1 MGAFLGFFRPRSSL
15 DFYLYEELNW
25 KELEREYAML
35 CCPHSAGSSQLSAP
49 SGGEGTPDWADLLA
63 KQWLETI
70 RQIYEE
76 KEMPKEGFSTEIVK
90 TTGKELSTA
99 VYRGFEM
106 AGNYNAIDEIPRQIL
121 KENVWKFSVAK
132 NYNDCVRLN
141 NLLLRPDGS
150 IRSWSEFKREAM
162 KVVGASNRYLKTEY
176 DTIIAGAMMSRKWQ
190 DIQRDKY
197 IFPFVQFKVVQDN
210 RTSEIC
216 SPLHNI
222 ICKVDDPFLTHYFPP
237 NHFNCRTDVIKLR
250 NAEPTPQKELPYID
264 IPKAFLNNVGETGEI
279 FTEENSYIKNT
290 PKKLSYDLEYYK
302 DGNIWVSSRAK
313 KHTSSENERP
323 RVEREFENRLIT
335 AKALQKHLNL
345 ETKVLPEIKPN
356 HWAYDYHFEG
366 IKEYGK
372 VPDFKIGEDFWEMES
387 YEGKFKIGKISQM
400 IKHGQKQAE
409 KVAIKLNHDV
419 YLNRIIDQIKTL
431 TERNDFYFKANEI
444 AIISKDGKVIY
455 FYKKDHP

>member
-1 MGAFLGFFRPRSSL
+1 MGAFCGFFRPRSSVEL
-15 DFYLYEELNW
+15 FLYEELDW
-25 KELEREYAML
+25 KELEKEYATL
-35 CCPHSAGSSQLSAP
+35 CCQHSAMSKKLSATSEP
-49 SGGEGTPDWADLLA
+49 PDWADLLA

-76 KEMPKEGFSTEIVK
+76 KDLPKEGFSTEIVK
-90 TTGKELSTA
+90 TTGKELSRA
-99 VYRGFEM
+99 VDKGYSIIKGIE
-106 AGNYNAIDEIPRQIL
+106 YEEIDHIARDIL
-121 KENVWKFSVAK
+121 KRNVWKFSVAK
-132 NYNDCVRLN
+132 NHNDLIRLN
-141 NLLLRPDGS
+141 NLLINKDGS
-150 IRSWSEFKREAM
+150 IRAWNDFKREALS
-162 KVVGASNRYLKTEY
+162 VIGTSNRYLKTEY

-197 IFPFVQFKVVQDN
+197 IFPLVQFKVVQDD

-222 ICKVDDPFLTHYFPP
+222 ICKVDDPFLAHYFPP

-250 NAEPTPQKELPYID
+250 DGEPTPQKELPYID

-279 FTEENSYIKNT
+279 FTKDNPYIKNT
-290 PKKLSYDLEYYK
+290 PKRLTSDLEYYK

-323 RVEREFENRLIT
+323 RVEREFENRIIT
-335 AKALQKHLNL
+335 AKALQKHLDL

-387 YEGKFKIGKISQM
+387 YEGKFKIDKIGKM
-400 IKHGQKQAE
+400 IKHGQEQAD
-409 KVAIKLNHDV
+409 KVVIKLNHDV
-419 YLNRIIDQIKTL
+419 YLNRIIEQIKKL
-431 TERNDFYFKANEI
+431 KELDEFNFSASEV
-444 AIISKDGKVIY
+444 AVVSKTGKVIY
-455 FYKKDHP
+455 WYK

>member
-1 MGAFLGFFRPRSSL
+1 MGFFRPRSSIDL
-15 DFYLYEELNW
+15 FLYEELDW
-25 KELEREYAML
+25 KELEKEYATL
-35 CCPHSAGSSQLSAP
+35 CCQYHTEVRTLSDD
-49 SGGEGTPDWADLLA
+49 GGQPDWADLLA

-70 RQIYEE
+70 RQIYKE
-76 KEMPKEGFSTEIVK
+76 KEMPREGFSTEIVK
-90 TTGKELSTA
+90 TTGKELSRA
-99 VYRGFEM
+99 VDKG
-106 AGNYNAIDEIPRQIL
+106 YNIIKGIDYEEIDHITRDIL
-121 KENVWKFSVAK
+121 KRNVWKFSVAK
-132 NYNDCVRLN
+132 NYNDLIRLN
-141 NLLLRPDGS
+141 NLLVKEDGS
-150 IRSWSEFKREAM
+150 IRAWNEFKREAM
-162 KVVGASNRYLKTEY
+162 FVVGASNRYLKTEY

-250 NAEPTPQKELPYID
+250 EAEPTPQKELPYID

-279 FTEENSYIKNT
+279 FTKDNPYIKNT
-290 PKKLSYDLEYYK
+290 PKKLSSDLEYYK

-345 ETKVLPEIKPN
+345 ETKVLPEIKPS

-387 YEGKFKIGKISQM
+387 YEGKYKKSKLWHM
-400 IKHGQKQAE
+400 IKEGAKQADN
-409 KVAIKLNHDV
+409 VALKLNHFLSYEQIDNQMKNLINGLYDKMPQSVVMV
-419 YLNRIIDQIKTL
+419 YPNGK
-431 TERNDFYFKANEI
+431 I
-444 AIISKDGKVIY
+444 AY
-455 FYKKDHP
+455 EFYKKKDTN